1 MRNRTLAA
9 IVGAAALAFSAQAFA
24 YDYVADVLVG
34 NTVEVT
40 DVASGKTTTYKVKA
54 DKTVTRTIDEKTVTG
69 TWTTQPGKICAV
81 YPGENNGQPQC
92 SDIPKGPVTVPGER
106 ETEIPNPVAG
116 KPPIKLKIKYVKG
129 Q

>member
-1 MRNRTLAA
+1 MRFAILLAA
-9 IVGAAALAFSAQAFA
+9 FAFSTAAWA

-40 DVASGKTTTYKVKA
+40 NLATGKTSTFKLKADRTVERTMDGVTVKGTWSVESGKV
-54 DKTVTRTIDEKTVTG
+54 
-69 TWTTQPGKICAV
+69 CAV

-92 SDIPKGPVTVPGER
+92 SEIPKDPVTVPSER
-106 ETEIPNPVAG
+106 ETEVPNPTAG
-116 KPPIKLKIKYVKG
+116 QPPVRLKIKYVKG